1 MELIY
6 ILKKY
11 QIATVYLK
19 FLNQLFIASIGNV
32 MTVEAF
38 WEKNLYYQRTVCM
51 IHSVTLALR
60 TLFL

>member
-38 WEKNLYYQRTVCM
+38 WEKKSFIIRELYV
-51 IHSVTLALR
+51 
-60 TLFL
+60 